1 MFDWDRKK
9 LVDEV
14 ATVMEEKL
22 NWEKLELGD
31 DLEKMVRNLRTGE
44 STEET
49 ESNILYLAWN
59 IPSGVLPVA
68 AEAVISLLVE
78 EAFRK

>member
-1 MFDWDRKK
+1 MFDWNRKK

-14 ATVMEEKL
+14 VRVIEENL
-22 NWEKLELGD
+22 NKKKLEFGD
-31 DLEKMVRNLRTGE
+31 DLEEMVRDLRSGKPSE
-44 STEET
+44 KTEA
-49 ESNILYLAWN
+49 NILYLAWN

-68 AEAVISLLVE
+68 AEAVINLLVE